1 MKNRHLEK
9 DINALGLEKSI
20 LKILRDNNINYIKD
34 VWILK
39 RKDLKSIGLKDSDIN
54 TLVVK
59 MQLFGLDINKK
70 IYSKD

>member
-1 MKNRHLEK
+1 MKNKNLEK
-9 DINALGLEKSI
+9 DINSLELSKDV
-20 LKILRDNNINYIKD
+20 LKLLRDHDINFVKD
-34 VWILK
+34 VWVLK